1 MRPANKITIIGI
13 GYKPFDKRTREI
25 VLGSDVILASKR
37 LLDVFQG
44 YEEFEAVRDKVNV
57 MNNINETIE
66 FIRSNYKTNKLALL
80 ASGDPMFSG
89 IGRRAVDEFGK
100 GAIEIIPDL
109 SSIQIAFSRI
119 REPWDDAFLISL
131 HGGPDPAKRRRLPY
145 GIRDIRFLIERH
157 DKIAILT
164 DRENNPS
171 EIAKELLGPLTV
183 IERRESTQE
192 IVSPLARNDNIKM
205 YVCEKLGYKDEKIT
219 EGLPGEIAGMS
230 FSDPNVVIILS
241 SQSTKSST
249 MTFGLMEDEI
259 AHSRG
264 LITKDEVRAVTI
276 HKLRLPKTGILW
288 DVGSGSG
295 SVSIEAARLFPGLKV
310 FAVEKNKEQ
319 LVNIRENKTRFEA
332 SNVEIVEGAAPD
344 ALKDL
349 PSPDRVFIGGSSGRL
364 EEIISLL
371 ANKMFSGIVIINA
384 TKIETLA
391 TAIAGM
397 GKAGFKV
404 DISQVSV
411 SRNKGVDNGNY
422 LSALN
427 PVFIV
432 KGEARRQ
439 L

>member
-1 MRPANKITIIGI
+1 MQAANKITIIGI

-25 VLGSDVILASKR
+25 VLSSDVILASKR

-57 MNNINETIE
+57 INNINETIE
-66 FIRSNYKTNKLALL
+66 FIRSNYKTIKLVLM

-89 IGRRAVDEFGK
+89 IGRRAIDEFGK
-100 GAIEIIPDL
+100 GAVEIIPDL

-145 GIRDIRFLIERH
+145 KVEDIPFLLERH
-157 DKIAILT
+157 NKIAILT
-164 DRENNPS
+164 DRENNPA
-171 EIAKELLGPLTV
+171 EIAGVLNL
-183 IERRESTQE
+183 
-192 IVSPLARNDNIKM
+192 SPIAHSLAPIL
-205 YVCEKLGYKDEKIT
+205 YVCEKLGYKDEKVT
-219 EGLPGEIAGMS
+219 EGLPEEIAGMT
-230 FSDPNVVIILS
+230 FSDPNVVIVLS
-241 SQSTKSST
+241 SQSTKASSVN
-249 MTFGLMEDEI
+249 FGLMEDEI

-276 HKLRLPKTGILW
+276 HKLRLPTTGILW

-295 SVSIEAARLFPGLKV
+295 SISIEAARLFPGLKV
-310 FAVEKNKEQ
+310 FAIEKNKEQ
-319 LVNIRENKTRFEA
+319 IGNIRENKIRFET
-332 SNVEIVEGAAPD
+332 SNIEVIEGIAPD

-349 PSPDRVFIGGSSGRL
+349 PSPDRVFIGGSGGQL

-371 ANKMFSGIVIINA
+371 TKKMFSGIVIINA

-391 TAIAGM
+391 KAIARM
-397 GKAGFKV
+397 EKAGFRV
-404 DISQVSV
+404 DISQISV
-411 SRNKGVDNGNY
+411 SRTKAVDNGNY

-427 PVFIV
+427 PVFIIRGI
-432 KGEARRQ
+432 KNSEKE
-439 L
+439 